1 MTAKHETDFLLYLEP
16 PTSTWLLATAMDE
29 SGALDVLGLSDRESY
44 SAAEVRRAYRRMA
57 LLYHPDKLQSP
68 SKITEEEGSVEM
80 MDDFLEIGKMIL
92 VGVFRGETKK
102 HQTTFESM
110 VHVLFLVRCCLVP
123 RM

>member
-68 SKITEEEGSVEM
+68 SKVTEEEGSV
-80 MDDFLEIGKMIL
+80 DDDVDFFVEIGKMIF
-92 VGVFRGETKK
+92 GGCF
-102 HQTTFESM
+102 
-110 VHVLFLVRCCLVP
+110 
-123 RM
+123 